1 MDDARTER
9 RPPQAWADAL
19 QRARAD
25 VAAGRTS
32 EADKVIGELEAEDP
46 AELEAET
53 GAAAMQR
60 PASSSG

>member
-1 MDDARTER
+1 M
-9 RPPQAWADAL
+9 